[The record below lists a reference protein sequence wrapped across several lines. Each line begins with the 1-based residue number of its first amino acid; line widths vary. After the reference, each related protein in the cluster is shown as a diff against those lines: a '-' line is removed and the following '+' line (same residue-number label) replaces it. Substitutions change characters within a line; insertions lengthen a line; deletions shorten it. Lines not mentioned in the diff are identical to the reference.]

1 MVNVDKQSA
10 HTFLMDKQK
19 KLNPQNH
26 SLKAHNNKELE
37 QGKD

>member
-1 MVNVDKQSA
+1 MGNVDKQSTN
-10 HTFLMDKQK
+10 TFLMEKQK
-19 KLNPQNH
+19 NLNLSNN